1 MQTQSK
7 LASVP
12 LFQVV
17 KWWQALNM
25 LVVSADR
32 LGSALLNQAQAPET
46 RDFLRYM
53 QQSGLINALKHCTA
67 DLRFFVV
74 QQLPSVLDQPAP
86 DYQDL
91 LELLSQDL
99 GYFWNEHPAPEPL
112 PNHALIPLYK
122 LVQWWQPLTMLA
134 AAFEQG
140 VDHAEPDSQ
149 AFHDQSLIDYLTQS
163 GLFLACGQIRS
174 DLNSL
179 LAQHD
184 LSVIDRYELKYD
196 GLFGQLAARFGYFW
210 QAPQ

>member
-7 LASVP
+7 LAQVP
-12 LFQVV
+12 LFRVV

-32 LGSALLNQAQAPET
+32 LGSALLNQDQATAT
-46 RDFLRYM
+46 RDFLGYI
-53 QQSGLINALKHCTA
+53 QQSGLINELKHCTD

-74 QQLPSVLDQPAP
+74 QQLPSVLNQPDP

-91 LELLSQDL
+91 LELLSENL
-99 GYFWNEHPAPEPL
+99 GYFWNEQLAAEPL
-112 PNHALIPLYK
+112 PNHATIPLYK
-122 LVQWWQPLTMLA
+122 LIQWWQPLTMLA

-140 VDHAEPDSQ
+140 VDHAEPASQ
-149 AFHDQSLIDYLTQS
+149 ALHDQSLIDYLTQS

-179 LAQHD
+179 LAKHD
-184 LSVIDRYELKYD
+184 LSVIDRYELEYD
-196 GLFGQLAARFGYFW
+196 GLFGQLAARLGYFW